1 MKGNAQEKLLQPVV
15 KSGASYD
22 NYYDQLR
29 KKYFEF
35 ERTNKKH
42 GMPRLDVHRNVDLNM
57 VIHEFKIA
65 KELRTQAWKA
75 KSSRLYTE
83 NGKSGRGKANGRTL
97 PTTQSGSL
105 ITEEAGKK
113 ILKKHMLDEN
123 LGYNT
128 NYGKKFKDFLKK
140 NQSTIEDTQF
150 RMTPRTKFRFNQ
162 FTPRQMGSNHKVL
175 GSYSSLVERSRIQSE
190 Y

>member
-1 MKGNAQEKLLQPVV
+1 MAFFEMYRDVMKGNAQQKLLEPVF
-15 KSGASYD
+15 KSGVSYD

-35 ERTNKKH
+35 ESTNKKH
-42 GMPRLDVHRNVDLNM
+42 GMPKLKVHKNVDLNM

-97 PTTQSGSL
+97 PNTQSGTL

-150 RMTPRTKFRFNQ
+150 RMTPRESCGFETCRKTNSITISTHGTMRPQ
-162 FTPRQMGSNHKVL
+162 
-175 GSYSSLVERSRIQSE
+175 
-190 Y
+190 

>member
-15 KSGASYD
+15 KSGVSYD
-22 NYYDQLR
+22 NYYDELR
-29 KKYFEF
+29 QKYFEF
-35 ERTNKKH
+35 ESTNKKH
-42 GMPRLDVHRNVDLNM
+42 GMPTLDVHRNVDLNM

-75 KSSRLYTE
+75 KSSRLYSE
-83 NGKSGRGKANGRTL
+83 NGTTGRGKGNGRTL
-97 PTTQSGSL
+97 ASTRGGSL

-162 FTPRQMGSNHKVL
+162 FTPRQMESNYKVL